1 MFGARPC
8 GRRPCLLSGRIRN
21 IQVQSTFKKLNGSY
35 FYPRSS
41 HSMRRAARGRRC
53 FLYYFSVFMK
63 SFQRTLLFVRPQ
75 GFSLKADAK
84 VGTFRATAK
93 YFRGFFRKITKV
105 FCYFYK
111 IRFIVGKKHGFVAK
125 NRVGTIAK
133 HLIHHLAIVTN

>member
-1 MFGARPC
+1 MLLVLLL
-8 GRRPCLLSGRIRN
+8 CLHEILSKN
-21 IQVQSTFKKLNGSY
+21 AFL
-35 FYPRSS
+35 RS
-41 HSMRRAARGRRC
+41 
-53 FLYYFSVFMK
+53 
-63 SFQRTLLFVRPQ
+63 PQ

-125 NRVGTIAK
+125 NQVGTIAK